1 MSRTF
6 RTTAAVLLTAV
17 ATAILVDR
25 ALQQFSPV
33 PALREVRDGIRELEA
48 QNPET
53 VVVGSSHARTFD
65 HLGRVLARQ
74 APARPP
80 LVAIPLEYGKL
91 TGYEWVLEH
100 RIFPL
105 LDEKDAAG
113 RLRRDRVRRVVLL
126 TEWWDS
132 CASPGGGLADNVPS
146 RAWTF
151 TDYATDVWRRG
162 FTSYNRNYLREQVRH
177 WFGWSVVVQRRGTG
191 RILLDA
197 ARVAAGRDS
206 VHTPAAHAAL
216 VRQWQS
222 MLEDGSSC
230 IGDPDQ
236 MAALG
241 RILDAVARRGLEPT
255 VVLFPR
261 NPATFTPVAIT
272 ATLGRFAAMARAV
285 AEPRG
290 ARVIDLTTSSPLTSD
305 DFMDDF
311 DHVSTDGNERFA
323 QWALSHDLA
332 FLTGS
337 GGFVAASAGEDRKG
351 TATP

>member
-6 RTTAAVLLTAV
+6 RTTVAVFLTAV
-17 ATAILVDR
+17 ATAILVDS
-25 ALQQFSPV
+25 ALQQFSPLS
-33 PALREVRDGIRELEA
+33 PLREVRDGIRELEA

-53 VVVGSSHARTFD
+53 VVVGSSHARTFH

-74 APARPP
+74 APDRPP

-100 RIFPL
+100 RVFPL

-113 RLRRDRVRRVVLL
+113 RLRRDHVRRVVLL

-132 CASPGGGLADNVPS
+132 CASPGSGLADNVPS

-151 TDYATDVWRRG
+151 GDYAADVWQHG

-177 WFGWSVVVQRRGTG
+177 WFDWSVVVQRRGTG

-197 ARVAAGRDS
+197 ARAVAGRES
-206 VHTPAAHAAL
+206 MHSPAGYAAL

-222 MLEDGSSC
+222 MLEDGASC
-230 IGDPDQ
+230 IGDPGQ

-241 RILDAVARRGLEPT
+241 RMLDGIARRGLEPT

-261 NPATFTPVAIT
+261 NPATFTPVAVAST
-272 ATLGRFAAMARAV
+272 FERFAAMTRAIT
-285 AEPRG
+285 EPRG
-290 ARVIDLTTSSPLTSD
+290 VRVIDLTTSSPLTSD

-311 DHVSTDGNERFA
+311 DHVSAEGNERFA
-323 QWALSHDLA
+323 LWALTHDLA
-332 FLTGS
+332 FLKASDGI
-337 GGFVAASAGEDRKG
+337 VAASAGDGRKG